1 MCKQIHLRCNESA
14 RQIHMVF
21 PPKCK
26 YFSLET
32 LWKKSRRPK
41 NQQLTFWPHNC
52 SRDSAVWEWRL
63 FQESQRAIDIM
74 RCKLPEQRRE
84 VRTHSQISGTVIN
97 QVNPQDTRTAVL
109 RDLNTLGAF
118 FYSKLSAEVGEAL
131 ALQILMPQ
139 PGNAQ
144 LKIACEGTVVRVE
157 PEQADVGTG
166 FALQFSRYDM
176 SWIH

>member
-1 MCKQIHLRCNESA
+1 
-14 RQIHMVF
+14 
-21 PPKCK
+21 
-26 YFSLET
+26 
-32 LWKKSRRPK
+32 
-41 NQQLTFWPHNC
+41 
-52 SRDSAVWEWRL
+52 
-63 FQESQRAIDIM
+63 M

-97 QVNPQDTRTAVL
+97 QVNPQETKTAVL

-118 FYSKLSAEVGEAL
+118 FYSKLNAEVGQPL

-157 PEQADVGTG
+157 PGQDGVGAG
-166 FALQFSRYDM
+166 FALQFSHYDM

>member
-1 MCKQIHLRCNESA
+1 M
-14 RQIHMVF
+14 
-21 PPKCK
+21 
-26 YFSLET
+26 
-32 LWKKSRRPK
+32 
-41 NQQLTFWPHNC
+41 
-52 SRDSAVWEWRL
+52 

-97 QVNPQDTRTAVL
+97 KSNQQDTQTARL

-118 FYSKLSAEVGEAL
+118 FFCNLKAEVGQSL

-144 LKIACEGTVVRVE
+144 LKIACEGTIVRIE
-157 PEQADVGTG
+157 PGQDGAETG
-166 FALQFSRYDM
+166 FALQFSDYDM

>member
-1 MCKQIHLRCNESA
+1 
-14 RQIHMVF
+14 MVF

-26 YFSLET
+26 YFSLKT
-32 LWKKSRRPK
+32 LWKKSVALK

-52 SRDSAVWEWRL
+52 SWAIAVWEWRL

-84 VRTHSQISGTVIN
+84 VRTHSQISGTVTNQIN
-97 QVNPQDTRTAVL
+97 PLDTDTAVL

-118 FYSKLSAEVGEAL
+118 FYSKLNAEVGQAL
-131 ALQILMPQ
+131 ALQIVMPQ

-157 PEQADVGTG
+157 PGQDGKGTG
-166 FALQFSRYDM
+166 FALQFSHYDM